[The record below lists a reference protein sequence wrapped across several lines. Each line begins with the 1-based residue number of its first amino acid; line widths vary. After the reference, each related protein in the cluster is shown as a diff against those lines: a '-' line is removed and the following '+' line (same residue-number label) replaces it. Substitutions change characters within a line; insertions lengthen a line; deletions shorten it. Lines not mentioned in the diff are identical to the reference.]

1 MAKPT
6 ISYDKRQEIVK
17 QALNELQFARTYK
30 QGKVGNWKINEDLYY
45 GRKIASEESRA
56 NVDLGQMGSFVHTL
70 LSKIDNP
77 LIFKF
82 TKRKTAQL
90 QRVAQLNALRVQD
103 AQRDD
108 WDIKDLAGKKQAL
121 IYGRAV
127 YSYSADSAE
136 KYCPHLENVDV
147 YDFLVDPSAGGLNL
161 ERGMYMGRYG
171 VVKSRQDI
179 KAGMK
184 EGMYLKTEAQNLL
197 DGSGNATEMTQE
209 ETNKINR
216 TVAQNVWKSE
226 KEISNPDKYKF
237 WEWYTTYEGER
248 YYLLLQ
254 EKGATAIRVEP
265 LTDIF
270 ESGLWPFWSWAAFLD
285 LTEFWTPSYCDYVR
299 ELFMAQAV
307 SINQMLD
314 NAEEINKPVKAI
326 DVNAID
332 NLAELK
338 FRKNGYI
345 KFKKGVDI
353 TKAIQILRP
362 PSIETPIATFNLL
375 TAISEK
381 NSGVTAASQGDAA
394 NDSGKKVAIYEGNQE
409 NSADRFGLLN
419 RSYAFGYKRFAKLW
433 ECGVKEH
440 LVKKVAVDILG
451 PDGVEII
458 EVSRRDL
465 YRKGDEYG
473 VMVEAS
479 NAELALSEKEKEMKL
494 AFLDKQQSIQ
504 VPQGAKPV
512 MNKEKAFELQA
523 QIVGFDE
530 ETIRQLQDVDNF
542 GNAETMAEA
551 DRDIED
557 ILDGKIV
564 QPNQIADT
572 AYKQRF
578 VDYMQDNEE
587 KITDEQFRALANYV
601 LSLDAVITRN
611 MVRKANDMLMREQIT
626 NAMMPA
632 VPPEE
637 GAPGMGVEGAI
648 SNNGTQI
655 PTNA

>member
-17 QALNELQFARTYK
+17 QALNELQFSRIYK

-82 TKRKTAQL
+82 TKRKTSQL

-103 AQRDD
+103 AQKDD

-127 YSYSADSAE
+127 YSYSADSVE

-147 YDFLVDPSAGGLNL
+147 YDFLIDPSAGGLNL
-161 ERGMYMGRYG
+161 ERAMYMGRYG

-197 DGSGNATEMTQE
+197 DGSGNATDMTQE

-265 LTDIF
+265 LSEIF

-326 DVNAID
+326 DVNAIE

-345 KFKKGVDI
+345 KFKRGVDI
-353 TKAIQILRP
+353 AKAIQILRP

-381 NSGVTAASQGDAA
+381 NSGVTAGAMGDAA
-394 NDSGKKVAIYEGNQE
+394 NDSGK
-409 NSADRFGLLN
+409 
-419 RSYAFGYKRFAKLW
+419 
-433 ECGVKEH
+433 
-440 LVKKVAVDILG
+440 
-451 PDGVEII
+451 
-458 EVSRRDL
+458 
-465 YRKGDEYG
+465 
-473 VMVEAS
+473 
-479 NAELALSEKEKEMKL
+479 
-494 AFLDKQQSIQ
+494 
-504 VPQGAKPV
+504 
-512 MNKEKAFELQA
+512 
-523 QIVGFDE
+523 
-530 ETIRQLQDVDNF
+530 
-542 GNAETMAEA
+542 
-551 DRDIED
+551 
-557 ILDGKIV
+557 
-564 QPNQIADT
+564 
-572 AYKQRF
+572 
-578 VDYMQDNEE
+578 
-587 KITDEQFRALANYV
+587 
-601 LSLDAVITRN
+601 
-611 MVRKANDMLMREQIT
+611 
-626 NAMMPA
+626 
-632 VPPEE
+632 
-637 GAPGMGVEGAI
+637 
-648 SNNGTQI
+648 
-655 PTNA
+655 